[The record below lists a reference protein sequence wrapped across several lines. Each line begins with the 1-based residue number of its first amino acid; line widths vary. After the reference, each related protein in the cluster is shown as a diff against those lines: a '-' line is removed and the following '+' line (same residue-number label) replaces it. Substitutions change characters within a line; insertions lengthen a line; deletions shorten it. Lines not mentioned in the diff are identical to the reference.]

1 MNVSGKTISP
11 APFAAASAIRR
22 TDFST
27 VASRSRQTG
36 VAGPAA
42 AITFSMALLSWPAPR
57 IVPASAAGRAQH
69 LRPQLT
75 IEPGPQFG
83 GQVEEGVDVL
93 GLGPEVHDARP
104 QHEPAA
110 QHGVRAERPA
120 VELDVGHQPLVDRKS
135 TRLNSSHITISYA
148 VFCLKKKKKKKKT
161 KKTKQ

>member
-27 VASRSRQTG
+27 VASRSRNTG
-36 VAGPAA
+36 VACTAA
-42 AITFSMALLSWPAPR
+42 AMTLSMTLLSWPAPR
-57 IVPASAAGRAQH
+57 IVPASAADRPQR

-75 IEPGPQFG
+75 VEPGPQLG
-83 GQVEEGVDVL
+83 GQIQDGVDVL

-110 QHGVRAERPA
+110 QYGVRAERPA
-120 VELDVGHQPLVDRKS
+120 VELDVGHQPLVQQVQVVLPPGLLGAAGRD
-135 TRLNSSHITISYA
+135 IPEA
-148 VFCLKKKKKKKKT
+148 
-161 KKTKQ
+161 